1 MFPIYCVTLGLMYDI
16 LITKHIKFK
25 YYGKDNHL

>member
-1 MFPIYCVTLGLMYDI
+1 MFPFYCVTLGLMYYI
-16 LITKHIKFK
+16 LITKRIKFK